1 MKRKHVKPKSPR
13 AKVLVVIER
22 LEKVVGAK
30 DAAITTCA
38 EHAYCSPPD

>member
-22 LEKVVGAK
+22 LEKIVGAQE
-30 DAAITTCA
+30 AALTTCTD
-38 EHAYCSPPD
+38 HAYCSPQD

>member
-22 LEKVVGAK
+22 LEKVVGANS
-30 DAAITTCA
+30 AAITTCA
-38 EHAYCSPPD
+38 EHAYCLPPD

>member
-1 MKRKHVKPKSPR
+1 MKRKHVKPRSPR

-22 LEKVVGAK
+22 LEKVVGAQE
-30 DAAITTCA
+30 AAFTTCA